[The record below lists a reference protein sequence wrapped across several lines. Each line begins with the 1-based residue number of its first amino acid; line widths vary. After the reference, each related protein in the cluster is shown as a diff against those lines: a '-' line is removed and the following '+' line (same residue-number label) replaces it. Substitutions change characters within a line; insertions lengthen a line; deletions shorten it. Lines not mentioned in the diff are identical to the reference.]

1 MLHKLSQRPHK
12 KKQGIHDPNEVYM
25 ARGAMENINPLKPMP
40 LQQIRQNQNDLEKHH
55 NVRGFSNKARKESKD
70 GRRKPLKELN
80 SSPYLAPLVQQ
91 DVNKPATRVPS
102 QNKTV
107 LQNIRKSK
115 RAAEALTLAKG
126 QLSRNE

>member
-1 MLHKLSQRPHK
+1 MNMQNQVKHERNLSRPKVNNKFPMLHKLSQRPHK

-55 NVRGFSNKARKESKD
+55 NARGFSNKARKESKD

-80 SSPYLAPLVQQ
+80 SSPYLAPLV
-91 DVNKPATRVPS
+91 
-102 QNKTV
+102 
-107 LQNIRKSK
+107 
-115 RAAEALTLAKG
+115 
-126 QLSRNE
+126 